1 MHQQETIKNY
11 QNFFEKD
18 LKDQFTGMNIKQK
31 LRIKMQQI
39 NKDIFSNQTL
49 LESIDFLFY
58 FIQIM
63 VRILKDLM
71 VENFIYQKL

>member
-49 LESIDFLFY
+49 LESIDFLF
-58 FIQIM
+58 
-63 VRILKDLM
+63 
-71 VENFIYQKL
+71 